1 LNGIHPRLNSYV
13 VVVLAVGSALLL
25 TQLLHPLLT
34 LTFFPLFFAAVTLSS
49 WYGGIKTGLLA
60 TALSALTISYFF
72 LQPGS
77 LLVFDLNDILQLGV
91 FVLEAMLLSWLNSEL
106 RTSRQM
112 LKASEAKFRSLADS
126 NIIGV
131 IVADTNGAI
140 AEANDCFLTM
150 VGYTREDLVAG
161 RVRWCQ
167 MTPPEYV
174 EISDRALRQLRT
186 KGACT
191 AFEKEYICKDGSRV
205 PILLGYAA
213 LEDNREQVIG
223 FVLDL
228 SEPKKAEVALR
239 KSEERYRAF
248 VEQSSEGIWCFELAE
263 PISVN
268 IPENEQIQHFYQH
281 AYLAEC
287 NNAMAQMYGFS
298 CAEELIGKKIEDFNP
313 SSDPHNIEYLRSFIR
328 SGYRLIDAE
337 SHEIDKY
344 NNPKYFLNNLLGIIE
359 NDVLV
364 RAWGTQRDITERKQT
379 EDALRYSEKQFRRL
393 LESNIFGVCFGD
405 SRGGIHYANDYFL
418 NMVGYTREDIDCGK
432 VRWDVLTPPEYQQL
446 SVQATEE
453 LRTHGVATPFEKEYI
468 RKDGSRVP
476 ILVGIVMLEEAG
488 DSLQD
493 NSASRQD
500 EMIAFFLDLSEQ
512 QAALC
517 ERKRAE
523 LALQQ
528 REEQLRLITNGL
540 PVMISYVDTE
550 QRYRFNNK
558 KYEEVFKLSASEL
571 YGKQMQEVV
580 SESLYGSIREYVEAV
595 LSGLQVNFEVEVI
608 QDGTTHYANTTYV
621 PQFNQGGEVEGF
633 VVLVSDITFT
643 KQTEAALQ
651 ESKERFRKLTEKVRV
666 IPWEADATTGN
677 FTYVGPQC
685 EDILGYA
692 VSDCYTDN
700 FWDEHMHPDDRQWAI
715 QYCIDSS
722 RSQDNYELEYRMLA
736 ADGRIVWVH
745 DIVNIVRGENKAP
758 QTLRGFMIDI
768 SDRKRAE
775 QEREQLL
782 QREQAARAVSE
793 AAKSA
798 AEAANRMKD
807 EFLATLS
814 HELRT
819 PLNAMLGWTQLLRT
833 RKFDETTTNRALET
847 IDRNTKALTI
857 LIEDV
862 LDVSRIITGKLRLN
876 LTSVELAALLEAA
889 IYSVRPAID
898 AKEIRLECRFDTSV
912 GIVVGDASRLQ
923 QIVWNLLSNAVK
935 FTPSGG
941 RVDVELQRIHT
952 GVQIRVSDTGEG
964 IAREFL
970 PHVFERFRQADSSST
985 RSHGGLGLGLAIVR
999 HLVELHGGTVCVA
1012 SPGIGQGTTFIV
1024 NLPMKAVGVETTAPQ
1039 QLSPGVAFEVAQNYL
1054 PTLEGLR
1061 VLVVDDEAD
1070 ARELL
1075 TKMLQPY
1082 GVEVIAAASANEAL
1096 VVLQEYQPDILV
1108 SDIGM
1113 PGENGYAL
1121 IQKIRALSQEEGGRI
1136 PAVALTAYA
1145 RAEDRTQ
1152 ALLAGFQL
1160 HVSKPVNHA
1169 ELAAVVANLAGRM

>member
-1 LNGIHPRLNSYV
+1 LKGTRPRLNCYV
-13 VVVLAVGSALLL
+13 VAVLAVGSALLL
-25 TQLLHPLLT
+25 TQLLQPLLT
-34 LTFFPLFFAAVTLSS
+34 LTFFPLFFAAVAISS
-49 WYGGIKTGLLA
+49 WDGGIKPGLLA
-60 TALSALTISYFF
+60 TALSALAISYFF
-72 LQPGS
+72 LQPEFS
-77 LLVFDLNDILQLGV
+77 LLVFGLNDILRLGV

-106 RTSRQM
+106 RTVKQHYQM
-112 LKASEAKFRSLADS
+112 STQKLQASEAKFRRLADS

-131 IVADTNGAI
+131 IVADINGAI
-140 AEANDCFLTM
+140 AEANDAFLTM
-150 VGYTREDLVAG
+150 VGYTREDLATG
-161 RVRWCQ
+161 RVRWRE

-174 EISDRALRQLRT
+174 EVSDRSLRQLRT

-191 AFEKEYICKDGSRV
+191 PFEKEYIRKDNSRV
-205 PILLGYAA
+205 PVLLGYAA

-228 SEPKKAEVALR
+228 SERKDAEVALR

-248 VEQSSEGIWCFELAE
+248 VKQSSEGIWRFELAE
-263 PISVN
+263 PISIN
-268 IPENEQIQHFYQH
+268 SREDEQIQHFYQH

-287 NNAMAQMYGFS
+287 NNVMAQMYGFAS
-298 CAEELIGKKIEDFNP
+298 AEELIGTKLEDFNP
-313 SSDPHNIEYLRSFIR
+313 SSDPHNIEFLRSFIR

-337 SHEIDKY
+337 THEVDKY
-344 NNPKYFLNNLLGIIE
+344 SNFKYFLNNLVGIVE
-359 NDVLV
+359 NGVLV
-364 RAWGTQRDITERKQT
+364 RVWGTQRDITERKQT
-379 EDALRYSEKQFRRL
+379 EDALRDSEKQFRRL
-393 LESNIFGVCFGD
+393 VGSNIFGVCFGD

-418 NMVGYTREDIDCGK
+418 NMVGYTHEDMQRGE

-446 SVQATEE
+446 SVQATKE
-453 LRTHGVATPFEKEYI
+453 LRTHGVAPPFEKEYI

-476 ILVGIVMLEEAG
+476 ILVGIVVLEEAG
-488 DSLQD
+488 
-493 NSASRQD
+493 NRQE
-500 EMIAFFLDLSEQ
+500 EMIAFFLDLSE
-512 QAALC
+512 
-517 ERKRAE
+517 RKRAE
-523 LALQQ
+523 AALKQQ
-528 REEQLRLITNGL
+528 EDYLRLITNAV

-558 KYEEVFKLSASEL
+558 RYEEVFELSASEL
-571 YGKQMQEVV
+571 YGKQMQEILGV
-580 SESLYGSIREYVEAV
+580 SIYESIREYVEAV
-595 LSGLQVNFEVEVI
+595 LSGLQVNFEIEVPHK
-608 QDGTTHYANTTYV
+608 DGTTHYANTTYV
-621 PQFNQGGEVEGF
+621 PQLNQGGEVEGF
-633 VVLVSDITFT
+633 VALISDITFT

-651 ESKERFRKLTEKVRV
+651 ESNERFRKLTEKVRV

-677 FTYVGPQC
+677 FTYVGPQS

-692 VSDCYTDN
+692 VSDWYADN
-700 FWDEHMHPDDRQWAI
+700 FWGEHMHPDDRQWVI
-715 QYCIDSS
+715 QYCIDNS

-736 ADGRIVWVH
+736 ADNKIVWLY
-745 DIVNIVRGENKAP
+745 DIVNVVRGEDKAP

-782 QREQAARAVSE
+782 QREQAARTQ
-793 AAKSA
+793 

-819 PLNAMLGWTQLLRT
+819 PLNAMLGWTQLLRS
-833 RKFDETTTNRALET
+833 RKFDEATTNRALET
-847 IDRNTKALTI
+847 IDRNTKALTT

-876 LTSVELAALLEAA
+876 LTSIELVALLEAA
-889 IYSVRPAID
+889 IDTVRPAAD
-898 AKEIRLECRFDTSV
+898 AKEIRLECRLDPCV
-912 GIVVGDASRLQ
+912 GLVVGDASRLQ

-941 RVDVELQRIHT
+941 RVDVELQRINT

-964 IAREFL
+964 IAKEFL

-999 HLVELHGGTVCVA
+999 HLVELHGGTVFVE

-1024 NLPMKAVGVETTAPQ
+1024 NLPMKVVGVETNTPQ
-1039 QLSPGVAFEVAQNYL
+1039 QLSPRTAFEIAQNYL

-1075 TKMLQPY
+1075 TTMLQPY
-1082 GVEVIAAASANEAL
+1082 GVEVMTVASAQEAL
-1096 VVLQEYQPDILV
+1096 LVLQQYHPDVLV

-1121 IQKIRALSQEEGGRI
+1121 IEKVRALSQEAGGKI

-1160 HVSKPVNHA
+1160 HVPKPVNHA